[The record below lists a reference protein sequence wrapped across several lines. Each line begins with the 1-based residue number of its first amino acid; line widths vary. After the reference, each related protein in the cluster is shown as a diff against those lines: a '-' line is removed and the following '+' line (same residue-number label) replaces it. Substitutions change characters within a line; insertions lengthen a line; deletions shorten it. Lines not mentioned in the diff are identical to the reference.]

1 MELSKFSV
9 LSIMILKRVTFLE
22 GEGEGEDLTT

>member
-1 MELSKFSV
+1 MGLREVWV
-9 LSIMILKRVTFLE
+9 LIIMILKRVTFLE